1 MTASEI
7 LVMLAG
13 IALGVSFVI
22 KPRWWARLRGIR
34 TPWSERVVATQT
46 VFFFV
51 VGLGV
56 LVLMVVVLVTRAT

>member
-1 MTASEI
+1 VTASEI

-34 TPWSERVVATQT
+34 MPWSKRVVASQT
-46 VFFFV
+46 VFIFV
-51 VGLGV
+51 VGLGL
-56 LVLMVVVLVTRAT
+56 LVLTVVVLVTRAS